1 MSKKEMICIAC
12 PIGCHLSVMEENGN
26 YLVEGNQCPRGE
38 KYGLKEVINPTRMIT
53 TTVKITGAHFK
64 RLPVKSSEPIPKK
77 EIFRFMCFLDTVEVK
92 SPIKKGETVIK
103 DILGLGIDVV
113 SSRSM

>member
-53 TTVKITGAHFK
+53 TTVKITGAHLQ

-77 EIFRFMCFLDTVEVK
+77 EIFRFMRCLDTVEVK

-103 DILGLGIDVV
+103 DILGLGIDVI